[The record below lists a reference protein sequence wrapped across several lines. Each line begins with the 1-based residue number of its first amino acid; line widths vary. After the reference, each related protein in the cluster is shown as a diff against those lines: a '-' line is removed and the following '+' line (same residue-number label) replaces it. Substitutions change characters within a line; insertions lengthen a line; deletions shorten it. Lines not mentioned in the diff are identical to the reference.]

1 MVDKYNPENNSEEEL
16 GEEENSK
23 TKASIFQVNA
33 EISWKC
39 PPPPPPQIIFSNMY
53 LSFLSDYVNCRFL
66 NSNLKNFWGFMQIC
80 MYFLAELLA

>member
-39 PPPPPPQIIFSNMY
+39 PPPLCTHNVVFET
-53 LSFLSDYVNCRFL
+53 
-66 NSNLKNFWGFMQIC
+66 LKT
-80 MYFLAELLA
+80 

>member
-33 EISWKC
+33 EIS
-39 PPPPPPQIIFSNMY
+39 
-53 LSFLSDYVNCRFL
+53 
-66 NSNLKNFWGFMQIC
+66 
-80 MYFLAELLA
+80 